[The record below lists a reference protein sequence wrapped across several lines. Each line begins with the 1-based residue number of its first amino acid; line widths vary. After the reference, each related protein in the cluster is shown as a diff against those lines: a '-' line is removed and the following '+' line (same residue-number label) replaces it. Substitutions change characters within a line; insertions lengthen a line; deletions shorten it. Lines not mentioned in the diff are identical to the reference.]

1 MTTYSEYQLGYYIE
15 SLLEFYDASVDTAIP
30 VAYSRSSTEIESSWD
45 PKSVT
50 TKASNSFDGYNTRKK
65 NTMFTSESFV
75 GENYEKLS
83 KNITMSLWLYDLY
96 YGVQPWTLGIN
107 RGMFIYEDE
116 PVMKGTTSL
125 VKAQA
130 DTQWDIIVSGTEG
143 PEFEFLYY
151 AKFTGRLIQRIVV
164 QCIVSKSSD
173 LYNYWADLSTFV
185 NRYSGDDSFFHL
197 TYFKNL
203 LVYRV
208 TTYIYPEPT
217 NYLSHYEIASE
228 VIWNVTTTFLPNPR
242 YKKSRLIQ
250 SPPRYLGYV
259 SAMDTG
265 SWTNYPLGE
274 SPEDFVARK
283 LMIPYNNKYATTQA
297 GAGLVQILD
306 AVRRDMEIN
315 YRNDEANAGIN
326 YSDIRSLYHA
336 VQGYFGVMASDI
348 CSAYQLPPAYN
359 RLFQAK
365 LNRQFFMNQH
375 WPGVMDSAVLRAMT
389 FVKEDYSINDTDVN
403 LLGYLKKYW
412 SYEGA
417 EGAFFTT
424 SSGENILRLGA
435 AAADVQRILD
445 ELRQAKLDFL
455 WREELKEFNL
465 LMDQSKFSGSFELLD
480 KAITPQPGVE
490 LTAYVGKVNTKVL
503 ITGYDINIDA
513 EGNFTTNVQFI
524 KRLSS

>member
-1 MTTYSEYQLGYYIE
+1 MTTYSEHQLGYYIE
-15 SLLEFYDASVDTAIP
+15 TLLEFYDASVNTGIP
-30 VAYSRSSTEIESSWD
+30 VAYSRSNEEVNYTHDNKLIENLSD
-45 PKSVT
+45 YGF
-50 TKASNSFDGYNTRKK
+50 NGYNTRNK
-65 NTMFTSESFV
+65 NTMLTSSTFV
-75 GENYEKLS
+75 GAAQEKLCR
-83 KNITMSLWLYDLY
+83 NISLNLWLYDLY

-116 PVMKGTTSL
+116 PVLRGTAALT
-125 VKAQA
+125 KATA
-130 DTQWDIIVSGTEG
+130 DAQWEIIVSGTEG

-151 AKFTGRLIQRIVV
+151 AKFSGRLLKRILVR
-164 QCIVSKSSD
+164 CIKGTSTE
-173 LYNYWADLSTFV
+173 LYNYWADLSTFA
-185 NRYSGDDSFFHL
+185 NRYSGDDSFFYL
-197 TYFKNL
+197 TYYKEMT
-203 LVYRV
+203 VYSV
-208 TTYIYPEPT
+208 KTYTYPEPT
-217 NYLSHYEIASE
+217 NYLSHYEIEQE
-228 VIWNVTTTFLPNPR
+228 VIWDETTLKPNPQAR
-242 YKKSRLIQ
+242 RCRLIQ

-297 GAGLVQILD
+297 GAGLVQILN

-315 YRNDEANAGIN
+315 FRNDEANEGIN

-365 LNRQFFMNQH
+365 LNRQFFMNQN
-375 WPGVMDSAVLRAMT
+375 WPSVMNFAVDRVMT
-389 FVKEDYSINDTDVN
+389 FVKEDYSINDTSAN
-403 LLGYLKKYW
+403 LVGYLKRYW

-417 EGAFFTT
+417 EGLFFRTN
-424 SSGENILRLGA
+424 SGENILRLGA

-465 LMDQSKFSGSFELLD
+465 LMAQSKFSGSFELLD

-490 LTAYVGKVNTKVL
+490 LIAYVGKVNTKVL

-513 EGNFTTNVQFI
+513 DGNYTTNVQFL
-524 KRLSS
+524 KRLSA